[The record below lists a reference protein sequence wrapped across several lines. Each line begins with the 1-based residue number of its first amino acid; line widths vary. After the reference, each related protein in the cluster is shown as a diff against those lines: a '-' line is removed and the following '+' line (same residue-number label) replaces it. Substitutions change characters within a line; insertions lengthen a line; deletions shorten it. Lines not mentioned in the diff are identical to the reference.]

1 MELIGRIMITKII
14 TFSSLILVL
23 FSVNCKSQPAKEV
36 DKKPMKTQE
45 IRKSVVAGSWYT
57 DNPDLLHKE
66 ISRYLENS
74 KVANIKGEI
83 LALIS
88 PHAGYQY
95 SGFVAANAYKQ
106 VMGKRYDAV
115 IVLAPSHRELFYGAS
130 VFNKDGYETPLG
142 IVPVEKDIANAI
154 IEYHDKF
161 RFTWE
166 GHRQEHSLEIQLPF
180 LQVAIPD
187 LKIVPIVFWD
197 HSWENCKLLADA
209 ITKAIQGKNV
219 LLVASSDLYH
229 GESYD
234 ECKAM
239 DARTMEL
246 VTALQPE
253 ALCNT
258 FQSREIMACG
268 AGGIVVAELVAMNL
282 GANKAKVLYQTNS
295 GDVTRQ
301 KEGYVVGYAAVAIYK
316 NKESK
321 KETNVGIESGL
332 KERDKKTLLTT
343 ARKTIEHALTG
354 KKIPVPASKSAI
366 LKEKRGAFVTLTK
379 KGMLRG
385 CIGYIQAIKPLE
397 DTIIEMAQAAA
408 FRDPRF
414 PPVTLDELDDLQIE
428 ISVLTPIQEISDVS
442 EIVVGKHGL
451 IIERGA
457 YSGLLLPQVA
467 TDYGWDRNTFLEHT
481 CQKAGLPPDAWKKEG
496 TKIKIFSADIFHEQK

>member
-1 MELIGRIMITKII
+1 
-14 TFSSLILVL
+14 
-23 FSVNCKSQPAKEV
+23 
-36 DKKPMKTQE
+36 MKTEE
-45 IRKSVVAGSWYT
+45 IRKSAVAGTWYT
-57 DNPDLLHKE
+57 DDPDLLHKE

-74 KVANIKGEI
+74 KLANIEGEI
-83 LALIS
+83 FALIA

-106 VMGKRYDAV
+106 VMGNRYDAV
-115 IVLAPSHRELFYGAS
+115 IVLAPSHREMFYGVS

-142 IVPVEKDIANAI
+142 IVPVEKNIANAI
-154 IEYHDKF
+154 IEQNEKI
-161 RFTWE
+161 RSSWE

-209 ITKAIQGKNV
+209 ITKAIAGKNV

-234 ECKAM
+234 ECKET
-239 DARTMEL
+239 DARTMDL

-253 ALCNT
+253 ALCT
-258 FQSREIMACG
+258 AFQNREIMACG
-268 AGGIVVAELVAMNL
+268 AGGIVVAEMIAMNL
-282 GANKAKVLYQTNS
+282 GANQAKVVYRTNS
-295 GDVTRQ
+295 GDVTRKQ
-301 KEGYVVGYAAVAIYK
+301 EGYIVGYAAVAIYK
-316 NKESK
+316 EKESQ
-321 KETNVGIESGL
+321 KEKPAGIDSGL

-354 KKIPVPASKSAI
+354 KKIPKPASKSAI

-379 KGMLRG
+379 KGALRG
-385 CIGYIQAIKPLE
+385 CIGYIQGIKPLE
-397 DTIIEMAQAAA
+397 ETIIEMAQAAA

-414 PPVTLDELDDLQIE
+414 QPVTLDELDDLEIE
-428 ISVLTPIQEISDVS
+428 ISVLTPIQEISDVD

-451 IIERGA
+451 IIERGG

-467 TDYGWDRNTFLEHT
+467 TDYGWDRDTFLEHT
-481 CQKAGLPPDAWKKEG
+481 CQKAGLAPDAWKKSG
-496 TKIKIFSADIFHEQK
+496 TIIKVFSADVFHEQK

>member
-1 MELIGRIMITKII
+1 MISKII
-14 TFSSLILVL
+14 TFINLISLL
-23 FSVNCKSQPAKEV
+23 FSVNCKAQPEKEV
-36 DKKPMKTQE
+36 DTKTMKAQE
-45 IRKSVVAGSWYT
+45 IRKSAVAGTWYP
-57 DNPDLLHKE
+57 DNSDQLRKE

-74 KVANIKGEI
+74 RVANINGEI
-83 LALIS
+83 IALIS

-106 VMGKRYDAV
+106 VFGNRYDAV
-115 IVLAPSHRELFYGAS
+115 IVLAPSHRERFDGVS
-130 VFNKDGYETPLG
+130 VFNNDGYETPLG
-142 IVPVEKDIANAI
+142 IVPVEKSMANDI
-154 IEYHDKF
+154 IEQNENI
-161 RFTWE
+161 RFSWE

-197 HSWENCKLLADA
+197 HSWENCKMLAEA
-209 ITKAIQGKNV
+209 ITKSIQGKKV

-234 ECKAM
+234 ECKET
-239 DARTMEL
+239 DARTMDL

-253 ALCNT
+253 ILCKA
-258 FQSREIMACG
+258 FHDKLIMACG

-282 GANKAKVLYQTNS
+282 GANHAKVIYQTNS
-295 GDVTRQ
+295 GDVT
-301 KEGYVVGYAAVAIYK
+301 KKHDGYVVGYAAVAIYK
-316 NKESK
+316 EKDSK
-321 KETNVGIESGL
+321 KGKKVGIDSGL
-332 KERDKKTLLTT
+332 KERDKKTLLAT
-343 ARKTIEHALTG
+343 ARRTIEYALSG
-354 KKIPVPASKSAI
+354 KKIPKPVSKSAI

-397 DTIIEMAQAAA
+397 ETIIEMAQAAA

-414 PPVTLDELDDLQIE
+414 PPVTQEELDDLEIE
-428 ISVLTPIQEISDVS
+428 ISVLTPILEISNID
-442 EIVVGKHGL
+442 EIEVGKHGL

-467 TDYGWDRNTFLEHT
+467 TDYGWNRDTFLEHT
-481 CQKAGLPPDAWKKEG
+481 CQKAGLPPDAWSKEG
-496 TKIKIFSADIFHEQK
+496 TKIKIFSADVFHEQK